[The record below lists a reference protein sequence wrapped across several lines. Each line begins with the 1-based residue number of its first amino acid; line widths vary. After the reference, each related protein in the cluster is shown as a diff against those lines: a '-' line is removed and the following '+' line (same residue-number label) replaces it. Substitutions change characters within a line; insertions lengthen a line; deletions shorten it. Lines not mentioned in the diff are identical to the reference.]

1 MAGKDNLRVPTSE
14 QAREYGRRGG
24 IKSAEARAKRKTLKQ
39 ELQYLLSQD
48 MTIKTETKN
57 NKEWITTALVH
68 QAIKGNVKAY
78 ETIRDGLG
86 ENPIYGDINQT
97 EVEKQIIQ
105 LPAKDIAKSFVDIN
119 RSIDEREYREYYLER
134 W

>member
-1 MAGKDNLRVPTSE
+1 MAGKDNLRPFTTE
-14 QAREYGRRGG
+14 QAREYGRLGG
-24 IKSAEARAKRKTLKQ
+24 IKSAQVKAQRKTLKQ
-39 ELQYLLSQD
+39 ELQYLLSQN
-48 MTIKTETKN
+48 MTIEETTKN
-57 NKEWITTALVH
+57 NTEWITVALVN
-68 QAIKGNVKAY
+68 QAIKGNIKAY

-97 EVEKQIIQ
+97 EIEKQIIQ

-119 RSIDEREYREYYLER
+119 RSIDDRDYREYYLER